1 MKYIEDLYSGDLYP
15 AENIP
20 ETKEYAPTVREY
32 VQKYNSFVIERE
44 SSILSADEAVKARI
58 QPMEEELNLRSF
70 KKGFQNGARLAAAGE
85 CLEADQERTAEKF
98 RTYYQTLMK
107 EILTEMDFKSCLE
120 ALEERKRMGL
130 PEELLQMKKRLVEME
145 CESKYLQG
153 LDLGYGLVKEGLA

>member
-58 QPMEEELNLRSF
+58 
-70 KKGFQNGARLAAAGE
+70 
-85 CLEADQERTAEKF
+85 
-98 RTYYQTLMK
+98 
-107 EILTEMDFKSCLE
+107 
-120 ALEERKRMGL
+120 
-130 PEELLQMKKRLVEME
+130 
-145 CESKYLQG
+145 
-153 LDLGYGLVKEGLA
+153 